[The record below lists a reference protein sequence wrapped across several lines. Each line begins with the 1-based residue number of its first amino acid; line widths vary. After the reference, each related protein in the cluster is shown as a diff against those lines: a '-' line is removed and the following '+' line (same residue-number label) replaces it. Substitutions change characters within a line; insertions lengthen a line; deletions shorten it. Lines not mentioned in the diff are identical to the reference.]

1 MADVYIC
8 AFSRVID
15 WNGLKSVL
23 QMLEPKDIAEVT
35 HRVEICSRTRG
46 CVLMLTWLRYMQIGR
61 LNLFDQV
68 SAVGYHELDLS
79 DPEDRVVAQE
89 LVRLAVEEPGLVR
102 LFSRSCK

>member
-15 WNGLKSVL
+15 WNGLKNVL

-46 CVLMLTWLRYMQIGR
+46 CV
-61 LNLFDQV
+61 FDV
-68 SAVGYHELDLS
+68 DVAPVRA
-79 DPEDRVVAQE
+79 DRKVKF
-89 LVRLAVEEPGLVR
+89 VR
-102 LFSRSCK
+102 SS

>member
-1 MADVYIC
+1 
-8 AFSRVID
+8 
-15 WNGLKSVL
+15 
-23 QMLEPKDIAEVT
+23 
-35 HRVEICSRTRG
+35 
-46 CVLMLTWLRYMQIGR
+46 MQIGR